1 MDAASA
7 LQHAELPLVVLVA
20 LEEPQTP
27 VRLLD
32 FIGQAPLVFDTF
44 FDDLV
49 MSSSTSLRAEV
60 VEAPI
65 LIVYFLLRLG

>member
-7 LQHAELPLVVLVA
+7 LQHAELALVVLVP
-20 LEEPQTP
+20 LEEPQAP

-32 FIGQAPLVFDTF
+32 FIGQAPLVLDAL

-49 MSSSTSLRAEV
+49 MSSSTSLTAEV

-65 LIVYFLLRLG
+65 LVVYFFLRLR